1 MAGTRFISWGETS
14 LAAEKDTELPCSFKI
29 GNSQSNSILAV
40 SNNEPAPHLHLLSS
54 FEAGWD
60 GLNLIYELEPA
71 DEMPE
76 TDLGEH
82 FIMIAQNDFR
92 ASFMFNGSWQHV
104 DYANGDIAIIPAT
117 QIFPRTLVDREV
129 PLIELF
135 LEPAMLARAAFESVD
150 ADRIEL
156 VPQLQL
162 RDPLIQH
169 MGLALKEELA
179 AGGADSRLYAESM
192 ATALSVHLLRR
203 YCSFQKEIKNY
214 TGGLCKY
221 QLRQVFNYIDEHLD
235 QNLSLEKLS
244 SVVQISPHYFA
255 SLFKQST
262 KVTPHQYVMKCRIER
277 AKQLLQ
283 RRELTLVEIC
293 HQVGFQSQSH
303 FTRVF
308 RQYAKTTPKAYRDAL

>member
-1 MAGTRFISWGETS
+1 M
-14 LAAEKDTELPCSFKI
+14 
-29 GNSQSNSILAV
+29 
-40 SNNEPAPHLHLLSS
+40 HLLSS

-76 TDLGEH
+76 TDLGQH
-82 FIMIAQNDFR
+82 FIIIAQNDFR

-104 DYANGDIAIIPAT
+104 DYASGDIAIIPANQT
-117 QIFPRTLVDREV
+117 FPRTLVDREV

-221 QLRQVFNYIDEHLD
+221 QITQVFNYIDEHLD
-235 QNLSLEKLS
+235 QDLSLEKLS

-262 KVTPHQYVMKCRIER
+262 KITPHQYVMKCRIEK
-277 AKQLLQ
+277 AKQLLRQ
-283 RRELTLVEIC
+283 RELTLVEIC

-308 RQYAKTTPKAYRDAL
+308 RQQVKTTPKAYRDAL